1 MFLSY
6 THAVFLAAV
15 LFCCAHGMLIS
26 YTICAPQKND
36 LRIFYFFAGLHQ
48 SIEQCG
54 CIYRSSLSPNSVL
67 KSIPPGE
74 KVQDPHN
81 PCIQYVCAVCA
92 HACTIRM
99 HVLPNSNVDFY
110 ATDSILLQGNI
121 LRAIDE
127 SGTCKK
133 PACESP
139 IPRKG
144 KCCLSCGQYNY
155 FMCKCM
161 P

>member
-1 MFLSY
+1 MQFANFKAINMFLSY

-92 HACTIRM
+92 HACT
-99 HVLPNSNVDFY
+99 
-110 ATDSILLQGNI
+110 SIYMQRLKSVHHLTTQQVEQPGG
-121 LRAIDE
+121 A
-127 SGTCKK
+127 
-133 PACESP
+133 SP
-139 IPRKG
+139 PVII
-144 KCCLSCGQYNY
+144 
-155 FMCKCM
+155 
-161 P
+161 